1 MMTPAR
7 IHVRFSDLDILGHVN
22 NSVYLSYFEIARVHY
37 FGELLGTSW
46 DWKTFTVVL
55 VKNEIEYLKPI
66 HLHDEVFVHMHAS
79 HIGEKSFTV
88 EYKVTVNEVLHS
100 RGSSVLVAWDAKSNR
115 TMPIHPS
122 MKNALEQL
130 ISEQ

>member
-1 MMTPAR
+1 MTTPAR

-55 VKNEIEYLKPI
+55 VKNEIEYLI
-66 HLHDEVFVHMHAS
+66 TTVRYSAQ
-79 HIGEKSFTV
+79 SFKGLTLA
-88 EYKVTVNEVLHS
+88 KV
-100 RGSSVLVAWDAKSNR
+100 RYVAV
-115 TMPIHPS
+115 
-122 MKNALEQL
+122 
-130 ISEQ
+130 